1 MMNTSAYYVTAHYED
16 CDITVATNS
25 ADVAICALMEHATN
39 GAPVDVVDGYTGEVY
54 VTANAEED
62 YITEEWAMMILGW
75 MMMTAWG
82 I

>member
-1 MMNTSAYYVTAHYED
+1 MNTNAAYYVTANYED
-16 CDITVATNS
+16 CAITVTTNS
-25 ADVAICALMEHATN
+25 ADVAICALMEHASN

-75 MMMTAWG
+75 LMMNAWG